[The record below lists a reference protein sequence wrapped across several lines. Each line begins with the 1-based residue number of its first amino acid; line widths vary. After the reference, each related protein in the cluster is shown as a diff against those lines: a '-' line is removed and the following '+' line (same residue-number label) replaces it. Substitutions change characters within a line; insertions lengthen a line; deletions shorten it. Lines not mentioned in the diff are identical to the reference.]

1 MINGQT
7 SSLKAELE
15 QYQSYFQKEL
25 GEIMASPDEKEEE
38 LAKKFRKFFVE
49 IVKKESSVETY
60 DFTVVDIM
68 PAEQVQELDQ
78 RINFISRLVDMTW
91 RGKTVET
98 EELKT
103 FHQML
108 GERLTR
114 KIFTIAMQ
122 QYRIC
127 GKFVLSDNG
136 FNNIIKVLVHFL
148 YAVNKEKIWPL

>member
-1 MINGQT
+1 MEREYQGIIKEAGEGQT

-25 GEIMASPDEKEEE
+25 GEIMAGPDEKEEE

-49 IVKKESSVETY
+49 IVKKENSVETY

-68 PAEQVQELDQ
+68 PGEQVQELDQ

-98 EELKT
+98 EQLKT
-103 FHQML
+103 VRF
-108 GERLTR
+108 
-114 KIFTIAMQ
+114 
-122 QYRIC
+122 
-127 GKFVLSDNG
+127 
-136 FNNIIKVLVHFL
+136 
-148 YAVNKEKIWPL
+148 